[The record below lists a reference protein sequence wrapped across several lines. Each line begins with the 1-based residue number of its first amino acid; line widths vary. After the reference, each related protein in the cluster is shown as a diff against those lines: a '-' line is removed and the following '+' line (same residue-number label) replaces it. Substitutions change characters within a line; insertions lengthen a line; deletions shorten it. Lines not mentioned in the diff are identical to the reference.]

1 MQGYRLNPYLLLVLT
16 SLFWA
21 GNMVMSRGLRADLPP
36 VGLAFWRWVIA
47 FACVLP
53 LALPHLKAQWPIL
66 RNAWKPV
73 VLLGTLGVGC
83 YNTLSYV
90 AVQYT
95 TATSATLLNSFVPV
109 VTSVLAFAFLGR
121 RLTRPEA
128 IGGLVSLAGVVLLI
142 SRGSLDTLVGL
153 GLNTGD
159 LWMLLAVLVWS
170 IYTVGLQWRPQGVHP
185 MLLLAAFIV
194 VGLLVM
200 APVYAWELST
210 GAAIAVHAG
219 SLAGIAYAGV
229 FAAFL
234 GFVCFNA
241 GVVAVGP
248 SLASLFIHLQ
258 PIFAAILSALLLAEQ
273 PQWFHYAGMVLVFG
287 GIVLTTRRPRNLPA
301 PAAGSASSPKPRP

>member
-1 MQGYRLNPYLLLVLT
+1 MQRYRLDPYLLLVLT

-36 VGLAFWRWVIA
+36 VGLAYWRWVIA
-47 FACVLP
+47 LACVLP
-53 LALPHLKAQWPIL
+53 LALPHFKAQWRIL
-66 RNAWKPV
+66 RAAWKPV
-73 VLLGTLGVGC
+73 VLLGVLGVGC
-83 YNTLSYV
+83 YNTFSYV

-109 VTSVLAFAFLGR
+109 VTSVLAFVFLGK
-121 RLTRPEA
+121 RLSRPEV

-142 SRGSLDTLVGL
+142 SRGSLDTLLAL

-185 MLLLAAFIV
+185 MLLLAGFIV

-200 APVYAWELST
+200 TPMYAWELST
-210 GAAIAVHAG
+210 GAVIALHAG

-248 SLASLFIHLQ
+248 AVGSLFIHLQ
-258 PIFAAILSALLLAEQ
+258 PIFAAILSALLLGEE
-273 PQWFHYAGMVLVFG
+273 PQWYHYAGMVLVFG
-287 GIVLTTRRPRNLPA
+287 GIVLTTRRPRTLPDLV
-301 PAAGSASSPKPRP
+301 AGSNSPPKARP